1 MNALTCFALV
11 PAAGSGSRAGQS
23 IPKQY
28 VPLLGEP
35 LIAHT
40 LRALQQVPELADVA
54 VVLAPEDAHFNA
66 FLPAFS
72 GTLLRCG
79 GATRAASVSAGL
91 AALQAMGAQAQDW
104 VLVHDAARCLI
115 RPEWVRNLIRQC
127 ANDDVGGLLGTP
139 LADTL
144 KRVEQSRAVRT
155 SDRSRYWL
163 AQTPQMFRLGLLQR
177 ALQHAGDAVTDEA
190 SAIESLGLTP
200 LMVRAPME
208 NLKVTLPED
217 FDLAERLLRGRP

>member
-1 MNALTCFALV
+1 MSALTCFALV

-23 IPKQY
+23 LPKQY

-40 LRALQQVPELADVA
+40 LRALQQVPELAEVA
-54 VVLAPEDAHFNA
+54 VVLAPDDARFKA
-66 FLPAFS
+66 LLPGFS
-72 GTLLRCG
+72 GTVLPCG
-79 GATRAASVSAGL
+79 GSTRAASVIAGL

-104 VLVHDAARCLI
+104 VLVHDAARCLV
-115 RPEWVRNLIRQC
+115 RPEWVRSLISQC

-144 KRVEQSRAVRT
+144 KRVEQSRSVRT

-217 FDLAERLLRGRP
+217 FDLAERLLRGRQ